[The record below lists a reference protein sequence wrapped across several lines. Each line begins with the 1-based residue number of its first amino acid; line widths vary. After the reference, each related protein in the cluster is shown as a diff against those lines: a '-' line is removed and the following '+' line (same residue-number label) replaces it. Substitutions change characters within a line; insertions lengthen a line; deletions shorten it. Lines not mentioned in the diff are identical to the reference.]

1 MSDSVNGR
9 LRILIDMEAPP
20 GTCGSNATPDSGA
33 AAVAARQ
40 ALVRALELLQQVRLA
55 LGRIGRDLPAVVRG
69 LRGAVV
75 FPAQVLL
82 QARLDGGALAA
93 GVAVVDQLVVLPQR
107 NHPGVVRGA

>member
-9 LRILIDMEAPP
+9 LRILIDMEGSP
-20 GTCGSNATPDSGA
+20 GLQVNATPDSGA

-55 LGRIGRDLPAVVRG
+55 LGRIGGDLPAVVRR
-69 LRGAVV
+69 LRGAAI
-75 FPAQVLL
+75 FPAHVLL
-82 QARLDGGALAA
+82 QAGLDGGALAA